1 MLSNVKITKGACDW
15 RIYQQIDG
23 YAVLD
28 LEGVSI
34 KYDDAPTW
42 VRVVREDDLSLVI
55 NWTQA
60 EITGEKTDEDGT
72 TVRTFKISLRL
83 PAGGLYRI
91 DTTVSGGITGID
103 WSAQGQ
109 KIYHI
114 GVGDLFVITGQSNSA
129 GYGRTPVADAPELG
143 VHLCKNS
150 EVWTLAAHPMND
162 PEDTKHTVNR
172 EPASGHSPYLSFAK
186 MMKKELGYPIG
197 LIQESLGGSPISRWN
212 KKVNGDLYNS
222 MVESVCRCT
231 DGDMRVAGILWYQ
244 GCSDA
249 NENDSAVYY
258 TRFKQMVEDMRA
270 DFKSPDLPVYTV
282 QLNKVHDQEN
292 IIWADIREIQRLAA
306 IEMKNVFVVPS
317 LDLALNDGIHN
328 SSASNIVIGERLARV
343 ALEGYYKK
351 PCCFGLAPDIV
362 SAVCDKNAL
371 TLTFSNVY
379 HYMHTLGVTA
389 ENCGFVVE
397 DDNGKIDI
405 VGYNGSGD
413 KIYLKLERTLLGKA
427 YVSFA
432 QTSNLRSAPP
442 YDAGS
447 GLPIIAFNKKEI
459 ENV

>member
-1 MLSNVKITKGACDW
+1 MLSNVKITKGASDW
-15 RIYQQIDG
+15 RIYQQTDG
-23 YAVLD
+23 YAVID

-42 VRVVREDDLSLVI
+42 VRVVNEDDLSLVI
-55 NWTQA
+55 NWTQV
-60 EITGEKTDEDGT
+60 EITGEKVDEDGT
-72 TVRTFKISLRL
+72 NVRTFKVSLRL

-91 DTTVSGGITGID
+91 DTTVSGSLTGID

-129 GYGRTPVADAPELG
+129 GYGRTPVSDAPELG
-143 VHLCKNS
+143 VHLFKNS
-150 EVWTLAAHPMND
+150 EKWDLAMHPMND
-162 PEDTKHTVNR
+162 PEDTVHTVNR

-186 MMKKELGYPIG
+186 MMKKNLGYPIG

-212 KKVNGDLYNS
+212 KSVNGDLYNS
-222 MVESVCRCT
+222 MVESVGRCT

-244 GCSDA
+244 GCSDS
-249 NENDSAVYY
+249 NENDCSVYY
-258 TRFKQMVEDMRA
+258 NRFKQMVEDMRT
-270 DFKSPDLPVYTV
+270 DFRSPDLPVYTV
-282 QLNKVHDQEN
+282 QLNKVLDQDN
-292 IIWADIREIQRLAA
+292 ILWADIREVQRRAA
-306 IEMKNVFVVPS
+306 KEMKNVFVVPS

-351 PCCFGLAPDIV
+351 PCIFGFAPDID
-362 SAVCDKNAL
+362 SAVCDKNSV
-371 TLTFSNVY
+371 TLTFSNIY
-379 HYMHTLGVTA
+379 HYMHTLNVPA
-389 ENCGFVVE
+389 AHCGFVVE
-397 DDNGKIDI
+397 DDNGIIDI
-405 VGYNGSGD
+405 VGYNGSSD
-413 KIYLKLERTLLGKA
+413 KIYLKLERSVLGKA

-447 GLPIIAFNKKEI
+447 GLPIIAFNKVEI
-459 ENV
+459 KNV

>member
-1 MLSNVKITKGACDW
+1 MLSNVKITKGASDW
-15 RIYQQIDG
+15 RIYQQIGG

-34 KYDDAPTW
+34 KYDEAPTW

-72 TVRTFKISLRL
+72 KVRTFKISLRL

-91 DTTVSGGITGID
+91 DTTVSGSITGID

-212 KKVNGDLYNS
+212 KQVNGDLYNS

-292 IIWADIREIQRLAA
+292 ILWADIREIQRRAA

-351 PCCFGLAPDIV
+351 PCCFGFAPDIV

-371 TLTFSNVY
+371 TLTFSNIY
-379 HYMHTLGVTA
+379 HYMHTLSVTA
-389 ENCGFVVE
+389 ANCGFVVE